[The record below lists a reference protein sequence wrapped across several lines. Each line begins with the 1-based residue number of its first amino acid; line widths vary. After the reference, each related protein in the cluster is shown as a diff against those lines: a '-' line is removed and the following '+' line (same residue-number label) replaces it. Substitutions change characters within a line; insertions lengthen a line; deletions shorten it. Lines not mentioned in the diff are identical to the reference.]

1 MNFRVIFLNSQLQ
14 TLNPKLSFMELST
27 IIFLVLAIIAWG
39 SGAFLDK
46 MSLKYM
52 DAAGAFYLRTLFM
65 LVLFIPFLLWKYSS
79 VRQTL
84 TASGRLAS
92 VFVLSSVLVT
102 MGGVFFYLKAMS
114 GGEASKIVPLSST
127 YPFITFALAMF
138 FLGENFTLNKFIGTL
153 LISGGI
159 YFISK

>member
-1 MNFRVIFLNSQLQ
+1 
-14 TLNPKLSFMELST
+14 MELST

-39 SGAFLDK
+39 AGAFFDK
-46 MSLKYM
+46 MTLKYM
-52 DAAGAFYLRTLFM
+52 DASGAFYIR
-65 LVLFIPFLLWKYSS
+65 VLFQLILFVPFLLWKYLPT
-79 VRQTL
+79 RQAL
-84 TASGRLAS
+84 ASAGRLAS
-92 VFVLSSVLVT
+92 IFVLSSVLVT

-127 YPFITFALAMF
+127 YPFITFALAF
-138 FLGENFTLNKFIGTL
+138 IFLGENFTLNKFIGTM

>member
-1 MNFRVIFLNSQLQ
+1 
-14 TLNPKLSFMELST
+14 MELST

-46 MSLKYM
+46 MTLRYM

-65 LVLFIPFLLWKYSS
+65 LVLFIPFLLLKYAPA
-79 VRQTL
+79 RQAF
-84 TASGRLAS
+84 ASAGRLAS

-102 MGGVFFYLKAMS
+102 MGGVFFYMKAMS

-127 YPFITFALAMF
+127 YPFITFLLAF
-138 FLGENFTLNKFIGTL
+138 IFLGENFTLNKFIGTL

>member
-1 MNFRVIFLNSQLQ
+1 
-14 TLNPKLSFMELST
+14 MELST

-46 MSLKYM
+46 MTLRYV
-52 DAAGAFYLRTLFM
+52 DASGAFYIRTLFM
-65 LVLFIPFLLWKYSS
+65 LILFIPFLAWKYIPARYALLNSNK
-79 VRQTL
+79 
-84 TASGRLAS
+84 LAS
-92 VFVLSSVLVT
+92 VYILSSVVVT

-138 FLGENFTLNKFIGTL
+138 FLGENFTLNKLMGTL